1 MHLTT
6 AIFLLLLGAHLEY
19 FPKADLCIF
28 VLILIVSLVKM
39 VTGAIIVAQ
48 SDVLSRSERQQSIN
62 IYIWF
67 WLRQYTSCPV
77 PLEIFFAIHRS
88 IKHIQFVYLAKW
100 IERKHL
106 ITVIGSWYLLQGIVS
121 AVNDT
126 LLTKG
131 QKSQFL
137 LRDFFFSEKEGG
149 IGRSHPARRSQMEFE
164 SKGLTSIL
172 SGLLLLLMSLLQYNY
187 STLDPMDSDLIV
199 NEQCVHL
206 SSQHDLPLVTKVM
219 SRSQFESTIR
229 RRLEQRHQKNEPKPL
244 PAAKPQSAARRL
256 QQRVSRLRQKEFE
269 TYINE
274 AIDEI
279 LGKKKSISFY
289 ELLRIPSIRN
299 VIFASICMTV
309 NYLIS
314 QGMSAK
320 LAFDSCDFDPLS
332 CEKSNSCNS
341 SRNCTNAMQSD
352 IYISVLI
359 YILNIDLLG
368 GILLLIMGFLSAND
382 LFQGRRM
389 PLIFSA
395 IIVTML
401 WNIVW
406 VCGSSIQLLEQRSL
420 DKEDDGCFSEY
431 DLSAFDRIMYRGDC
445 AWNFLIYQI
454 MIIAVPIDLCK
465 TQ

>member
-1 MHLTT
+1 
-6 AIFLLLLGAHLEY
+6 
-19 FPKADLCIF
+19 
-28 VLILIVSLVKM
+28 
-39 VTGAIIVAQ
+39 
-48 SDVLSRSERQQSIN
+48 
-62 IYIWF
+62 
-67 WLRQYTSCPV
+67 
-77 PLEIFFAIHRS
+77 
-88 IKHIQFVYLAKW
+88 
-100 IERKHL
+100 
-106 ITVIGSWYLLQGIVS
+106 
-121 AVNDT
+121 
-126 LLTKG
+126 
-131 QKSQFL
+131 
-137 LRDFFFSEKEGG
+137 
-149 IGRSHPARRSQMEFE
+149 
-164 SKGLTSIL
+164 
-172 SGLLLLLMSLLQYNY
+172 
-187 STLDPMDSDLIV
+187 
-199 NEQCVHL
+199 
-206 SSQHDLPLVTKVM
+206 M
-219 SRSQFESTIR
+219 SRSQFERTIR

-244 PAAKPQSAARRL
+244 PTAKPQSAARRL

-332 CEKSNSCNS
+332 CEKSSSCSS
-341 SRNCTNAMQSD
+341 SRTCNNSNNSNNAMQD
-352 IYISVLI
+352 IYTSVLI

-395 IIVTML
+395 IIVTIL

-420 DKEDDGCFSEY
+420 DKEDDGSFSEY